1 MVMRVLPRRP
11 KSVNK
16 STGRTSSGSYARRG
30 RHNPWRSLRHSSMRL
45 WTAANTMSNAGSWM
59 QLVAQNLLVLELT
72 GSPTMVGLSLSAQA
86 APGLLLGVLGGAVVD
101 RYPYRLVAGAGQVA
115 MAVIAFVTAAL
126 AATGL
131 IGVPALMVLGVLSG
145 IVAAADGPAVSLLGN
160 ELVPEEDVPSA
171 IAVGSAA
178 TNLGRLGGTAL
189 AGAAVSF
196 VGISAAYV
204 VNGVSFLLVAATIPF
219 LRSAP
224 RAAASAEPVT
234 PPAGTMAS
242 IAARQ
247 GVRAGVRYLL
257 GDRAL
262 LTLLLV
268 GLVTTMLGRNYTMST
283 AALVTGPLGGD
294 PGDYAQVST
303 ALAVGGILGAL
314 LAGFVRV
321 PRLGLVLAL
330 AVAAAGLQTLV
341 GLSPVLSAV
350 VLLAVPMAA
359 AEGALA
365 TGTQTMLQTVP
376 PESMRGRVLGA
387 WRTASTSWGL
397 AGPPFLGA
405 LLELLGARRGLIV
418 GGLASILLLAGV
430 AAVSMRRR
438 RTGVDDEADEVDDA
452 TVVPLPHAAP
462 APARAAA

>member
-1 MVMRVLPRRP
+1 M
-11 KSVNK
+11 
-16 STGRTSSGSYARRG
+16 
-30 RHNPWRSLRHSSMRL
+30 
-45 WTAANTMSNAGSWM
+45 
-59 QLVAQNLLVLELT
+59 
-72 GSPTMVGLSLSAQA
+72 
-86 APGLLLGVLGGAVVD
+86 D
-101 RYPYRLVAGAGQVA
+101 
-115 MAVIAFVTAAL
+115 
-126 AATGL
+126 
-131 IGVPALMVLGVLSG
+131 G

-160 ELVPEEDVPSA
+160 ELVPQEDVPSA
-171 IAVGSAA
+171 IAVGSTAA
-178 TNLGRLGGTAL
+178 NLGRLGGTAL
-189 AGAAVSF
+189 AGTAVTF

-204 VNGVSFLLVAATIPF
+204 VNGLSFLLVAATIPF

-224 RAAASAEPVT
+224 RPAASADPVT
-234 PPAGTMAS
+234 PPAGTMPS
-242 IAARQ
+242 IAGRQ
-247 GVRAGVRYLL
+247 GARAGVRYLL

-268 GLVTTMLGRNYTMST
+268 VLVTTLLGRNYTLST
-283 AALVTGPLGGD
+283 AALVTGPLGG
-294 PGDYAQVST
+294 YAQVST

-321 PRLGLVLAL
+321 PRLGVVLAL

-341 GLSPVLSAV
+341 GLSPVLAAV
-350 VLLAVPMAA
+350 VLLAIPMAA

-397 AGPPFLGA
+397 AGPPVLGA
-405 LLELLGARRGLIV
+405 LLEFLGARNGLIV

-430 AAVSMRRR
+430 AAVSLRRR
-438 RTGVDDEADEVDDA
+438 RTDLDGAS
-452 TVVPLPHAAP
+452 VVPLPHAAS

>member
-11 KSVNK
+11 KSVNQ
-16 STGRTSSGSYARRG
+16 SAGRTSPASNARRG
-30 RHNPWRSLRHSSMRL
+30 RNSPWRSLRHSSMRL
-45 WTAANTMSNAGSWM
+45 WTAANTVSNAGSWM
-59 QLVAQNLLVLELT
+59 QMVAQNLLVLELT

-131 IGVPALMVLGVLSG
+131 IGVPALLVLGVLSG
-145 IVAAADGPAVSLLGN
+145 IVAAADGPAISLLGN
-160 ELVPEEDVPSA
+160 ELVPEEDVSSA

-178 TNLGRLGGTAL
+178 MNLGRLGGTAL
-189 AGAAVSF
+189 AATAVSW

-204 VNGVSFLLVAATIPF
+204 ANGVSFLLVAATIPF

-224 RAAASAEPVT
+224 RASASAEPVG
-234 PPAGTMAS
+234 PPPVTMPSVAAG
-242 IAARQ
+242 Q
-247 GVRAGVRYLL
+247 GARAGVRYLL

-262 LTLLLV
+262 VTLLLV
-268 GLVTTMLGRNYTMST
+268 GLVTTLLGRNYTMST

-294 PGDYAQVST
+294 AGDYARVST

-330 AVAAAGLQTLV
+330 AVAAAGLQTVV

-350 VLLAVPMAA
+350 VLLAIPMAA

-397 AGPPFLGA
+397 AGPPVLGA
-405 LLELLGARRGLIV
+405 LLELLGARGGLIV
-418 GGLASILLLAGV
+418 GGLVSILLLAGV
-430 AAVSMRRR
+430 AAVSMLRRR
-438 RTGVDDEADEVDDA
+438 PDPDAEVDDA
-452 TVVPLPHAAP
+452 TVIPLAP
-462 APARAAA
+462 TSLAPARAAA

>member
-1 MVMRVLPRRP
+1 
-11 KSVNK
+11 
-16 STGRTSSGSYARRG
+16 
-30 RHNPWRSLRHSSMRL
+30 MRL
-45 WTAANTMSNAGSWM
+45 WTAANTVSNAGSWM
-59 QLVAQNLLVLELT
+59 QMVAQNLLVLELT
-72 GSPTMVGLSLSAQA
+72 GSPMMVGLSLSAQA

-126 AATGL
+126 AATGH
-131 IGVPALMVLGVLSG
+131 IGVPALLVLGALSG
-145 IVAAADGPAVSLLGN
+145 VVAAADGPAVSLLGN

-178 TNLGRLGGTAL
+178 MNLGRLGGTAL

-196 VGISAAYV
+196 VGIGAAYV
-204 VNGVSFLLVAATIPF
+204 ANGLSFLLVAATIPF

-224 RAAASAEPVT
+224 RPAALAEPET
-234 PPAGTMAS
+234 SAAGTVPS
-242 IAARQ
+242 IADRQ

-268 GLVTTMLGRNYTMST
+268 CLVTTLLGRNYTMST

-294 PGDYAQVST
+294 AADYGRVST

-330 AVAAAGLQTLV
+330 AAVAAGLQTLV
-341 GLSPVLSAV
+341 GLSPVLTVV

-359 AEGALA
+359 AEAALA

-397 AGPPFLGA
+397 AGPPVLGG
-405 LLELLGARRGLIV
+405 LLQLLGARGGLV
-418 GGLASILLLAGV
+418 LGGLASILLLAGV
-430 AAVSMRRR
+430 AAVSTRRR
-438 RTGVDDEADEVDDA
+438 RTDDDGEGGE
-452 TVVPLPHAAP
+452 VVPLSHAAP
-462 APARAAA
+462 GPARAAA